1 MKDASYLKELV
12 PRGRASARNEDGL
25 AVGASDT
32 ITVTRRTRIMVSSE
46 HRYNACGTHPVPSGL
61 TPDWTPNCGPRF
73 GSTSLLIGTDT
84 VEAAYNAA
92 ADKTKVANFIVESE
106 DKQQGIQVKG
116 KEGGEFDQEPVGRMT
131 RRLVAAAST
140 RTEEYTVR
148 PAEREGRGGEL
159 SRG

>member
-1 MKDASYLKELV
+1 M
-12 PRGRASARNEDGL
+12 
-25 AVGASDT
+25 
-32 ITVTRRTRIMVSSE
+32 
-46 HRYNACGTHPVPSGL
+46 PSGL
-61 TPDWTPNCGPRF
+61 IPDWRPNWGTRL
-73 GSTSLLIGTDT
+73 GSTSLLIGMDT

-106 DKQQGIQVKG
+106 DKQQGIQVKS
-116 KEGGEFDQEPVGRMT
+116 KESGEFDQELRGRMT

-159 SRG
+159 SRGMKDTN